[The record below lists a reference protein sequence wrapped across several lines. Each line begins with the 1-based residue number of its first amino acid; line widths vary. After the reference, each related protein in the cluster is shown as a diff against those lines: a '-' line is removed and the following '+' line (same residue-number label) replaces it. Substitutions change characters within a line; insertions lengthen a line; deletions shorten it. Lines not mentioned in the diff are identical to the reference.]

1 MKAGKIWGQT
11 ELIHANGVLEFHRIE
26 YKAGYKCSEHE
37 HEFKWNGFFVES
49 GKMIVRVWQ
58 NDYDLVDETLLL
70 PGDFTQVKPGCV
82 HQFEGVKDG
91 VAFELYWAE
100 FNHNDIKRRSVGR
113 SLSAH
118 EYEDNPSEIEKDYE
132 EDPLRKMVNKV
143 KPKRDHSVLG
153 KGKMLSQSADPL
165 VSAGYSYSGILDKD
179 GALRGIVTTPEHNT
193 SVPHP
198 WHSRWGM
205 DPKER

>member
-37 HEFKWNGFFVES
+37 HEFKWNGFYVES

-58 NDYDLVDETLLL
+58 TDYDLVDETLLL
-70 PGDFTQVKPGCV
+70 PGDFTQVKPGCI
-82 HQFEGVKDG
+82 HQFEGVEDG

-113 SLSAH
+113 STKSIH

-132 EDPLRKMVNKV
+132 EDPLQKAMNKL
-143 KPKRDHSVLG
+143 KPKKDHSALG
-153 KGKMLSQSADPL
+153 KGKFLTD
-165 VSAGYSYSGILDKD
+165 GYSAKGVLDKD
-179 GALRGIVTTPEHNT
+179 GALRGIVTDTE
-193 SVPHP
+193 HP
-198 WHSRWGM
+198 WHQRWG
-205 DPKER
+205 KEKVLARKKDLPEGL